1 MIGQKCE
8 DVNSLISGV
17 DDETG
22 FEYVESKVAAGYLDV
37 TVQWEV
43 RKMVWNLEMDLDK
56 IPNPLDCRI
65 YF

>member
-1 MIGQKCE
+1 MRGQKCE
-8 DVNSLISGV
+8 NANSLISGV

-22 FEYVESKVAAGYLDV
+22 FEYVESEVAAGYLDV
-37 TVQWEV
+37 AVQWEV

-56 IPNPLDCRI
+56 IPNPLDCWI